1 MMNSREAVSR
11 RLVDPAFL
19 LRLIRL
25 QQVANLV
32 FAGAFL
38 AVVGLW
44 AWQRTHPQQYIPIA
58 TSRDGRPVVL
68 TPLDRPNMSNASV
81 LQWTAATIRKAYAIN
96 WRNYASH
103 LDEISD
109 HFTTRAWNQ
118 FGSSLKNSGN
128 LAKIKAA
135 RMVGWV
141 QPNGAA
147 RIINRGVIG
156 PYYTWLIID
165 PITVHYENQNEQITD
180 PLTVKIYVRRAAFGH
195 DGAGVVIEQINAV
208 PQ

>member
-1 MMNSREAVSR
+1 MMNTREAISR

-25 QQVANLV
+25 QQIANLA
-32 FAGAFL
+32 FAAAFC

-44 AWQRTHPQQYIPIA
+44 AWQRTHPQRYIPIA

-68 TPLDRPNMSNASV
+68 VPLDRPNMSDAAL
-81 LQWTAATIRKAYAIN
+81 LQWTSSTIRTAYAIN
-96 WRNYASH
+96 WRTYAGH
-103 LDEISD
+103 LDKIAD
-109 HFTTRAWNQ
+109 HFTTRAWNE
-118 FGSSLKNSGN
+118 FGSSLKKSGN

-141 QPNGAA
+141 QPDGAA
-147 RIINRGVIG
+147 RIVNRGVIG

-165 PITVHYENQNEQITD
+165 PITVHYENQDEQITD
-180 PLTVKIYVRRAAFGH
+180 PLNVKIYVRRAAFDH
-195 DGAGVVIEQINAV
+195 DGAGIAIEQINAV